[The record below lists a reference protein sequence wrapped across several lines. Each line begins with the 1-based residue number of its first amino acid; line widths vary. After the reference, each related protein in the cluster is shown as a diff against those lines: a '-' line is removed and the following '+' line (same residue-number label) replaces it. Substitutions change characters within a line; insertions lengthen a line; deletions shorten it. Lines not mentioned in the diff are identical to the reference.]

1 MYAVIDH
8 FDSFTYNLVQML
20 RETVPDEVRVFR
32 SDEFRVEDLEALPLS
47 GIVLSP
53 GPGRPE
59 EYPASC
65 DAALRFTGRVPML
78 GVCLGH
84 EILVHAH
91 GGAIRRAKRI
101 MHGKTDEMLTDGRG
115 CFRNIP
121 SPSAFMRYHSLVASP
136 ESLPACF
143 EAVAWSRADGDI
155 MAVRHRDHQIEGVQF
170 HPESVGS
177 EAGRR
182 VLENFVNYRRE
193 PFPAKRTLQR
203 LLAGENLGRETARA
217 FMLEA
222 AEGNLTDSQMAG
234 FLCALE
240 AKGATADEIA
250 GCASVLVDKCVPF
263 HAAVPVLDIVG
274 IGGDGRG
281 SFNLSSMAS
290 VAAAACG
297 QPVAKHGNR
306 AVSSFCGSADFFAEL
321 GYPLTI
327 QPGRAERLLSETG
340 FAFLFAPL
348 YHSAMKH
355 AVKPRRELAVRTVMN
370 LLGPLSSPAR
380 AAYIVLGVPDGELLH
395 PIADAAIL
403 LGTERIL
410 TIRSEDGL
418 DEFSCAAPTRCVRID
433 AGGARSEFVFD
444 PASAGISGRD
454 SESLS
459 GGTAADNAAI
469 ARRLLSGEETGG
481 VLDAV
486 CLNAGAGLYL
496 SGVAETIADGYNMTK
511 AAFSSGGVKRKLDE
525 VIAAARA
532 LCENPSGKDRL
543 HG

>member
-1 MYAVIDH
+1 MYVVIDH

-20 RETVPDEVRVFR
+20 RETVRDEVRVFR
-32 SDEFRVEDLEALPLS
+32 SDSFTAADLEKLPMSAL
-47 GIVLSP
+47 VLSP
-53 GPGRPE
+53 GPGGPE
-59 EYPASC
+59 EYPASL
-65 DAALRFTGRVPML
+65 DAARRFAGRTPIL

-84 EILVHAH
+84 EILVAAN
-91 GGAIRRAKRI
+91 GGSIRRARRI
-101 MHGKTDEMLTDGRG
+101 MHGKADDMLTDGRG

-121 SPSAFMRYHSLVASP
+121 SPSSFMRYHSLVADP
-136 ESLPACF
+136 ETLPPCF
-143 EAVAWSRADGDI
+143 EATAWSRADGDI
-155 MAVRHRDHQIEGVQF
+155 MAVRHREHQIEGVQF

-182 VLENFVNYRRE
+182 VLENFIQYRRE
-193 PFPAKRTLQR
+193 PFPAKKTLSR
-203 LLAGENLGRETARA
+203 ILAGENLERETARA

-222 AEGNLTDSQMAG
+222 AEGNLTDAQMAG

-250 GCASVLVDKCVPF
+250 GCASVLADKCVPF
-263 HAAVPVLDIVG
+263 RANVPVLDIVG

-327 QPGRAERLLSETG
+327 PPDSAEKLLEETG

-348 YHSAMKH
+348 YHSAMKY
-355 AVKPRRELAVRTVMN
+355 AVTARRELAVRTVMN

-380 AAYIVLGVPDGELLH
+380 AEYQVVGVPEEALLR
-395 PIADAAIL
+395 PIAEAAMM
-403 LGTERIL
+403 LGAKKIL

-418 DEFSCAAPTRCVRID
+418 DEFSCAAPTRCVLAE
-433 AGGARSEFVFD
+433 AGGARREFVFD
-444 PASAGISGRD
+444 PAEAGIGARGSD
-454 SESLS
+454 SLN
-459 GGTAADNAAI
+459 GGTAEDNAAI
-469 ARRLLSGEETGG
+469 ARRLMSGKETGG

-496 SGVAETIADGYNMTK
+496 SGVAQDIADGYKMAKDAFASGSVK
-511 AAFSSGGVKRKLDE
+511 AKLDQIVE
-525 VIAAARA
+525 TAAALMQSA
-532 LCENPSGKDRL
+532 
-543 HG
+543 